1 MNFSLA
7 TQKIWLVSE
16 ISEKWNKIRSF
27 VRSKFWLNY
36 EKVSK
41 VYFLYQIEISAKM
54 VYKIRKFL
62 QYGVNFQKI
71 A

>member
-1 MNFSLA
+1 MKKF
-7 TQKIWLVSE
+7 QKFI
-16 ISEKWNKIRSF
+16 
-27 VRSKFWLNY
+27 
-36 EKVSK
+36 
-41 VYFLYQIEISAKM
+41 FLYQIEISAKM